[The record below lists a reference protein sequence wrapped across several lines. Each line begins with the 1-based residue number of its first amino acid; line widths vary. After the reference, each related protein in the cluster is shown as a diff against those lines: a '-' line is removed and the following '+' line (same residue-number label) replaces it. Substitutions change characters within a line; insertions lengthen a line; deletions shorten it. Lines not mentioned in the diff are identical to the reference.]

1 MGIFSSNGLMTF
13 ALLAFYLLAGG
24 PSPAQEQEG
33 EGLVG
38 QEIVDQV
45 NARDDGEV
53 LTRDMKITMKDD
65 RGKTRVQNTHTYRR
79 YYGEEKRA
87 VIFYTDPA
95 NVKDTGFLT
104 YDYPEADKED
114 DQWLYLPALRR
125 VRRISSSNRGDYYLG
140 TDLTYEDIKLDT
152 RLSGE
157 MNWER
162 VGEADVNGVHCL
174 IVEGTPKAPEIAEE
188 LGYSKYQAWVDPL
201 IWMARRTTAWDTNG
215 NHLKTVS
222 WEDFIEVDG
231 IWAVERMF
239 TENHKTGH
247 TTLMEFSNID
257 FTTPIDDDKFT
268 ERALKRGV
276 RGR

>member
-1 MGIFSSNGLMTF
+1 MPVFRLKGFTTSAVLVLC
-13 ALLAFYLLAGG
+13 LLAAGPLPG
-24 PSPAQEQEG
+24 QDS
-33 EGLVG
+33 EGLSG
-38 QEIVDQV
+38 QEIVDRV
-45 NARDDGEV
+45 NARNDGEV
-53 LTRDMKITMKDD
+53 LTRDMRITMKDES
-65 RGKTRVQNTHTYRR
+65 GKTRVQNTHTYRR

-104 YDYPEADKED
+104 YDYPEAEKED

-162 VGEADVNGVHCL
+162 VGEEDIDGVQC
-174 IVEGTPKAPEIAEE
+174 IIIEATPKTPEIAQE
-188 LGYSKYQAWVDPL
+188 LGYSRYRAWVDPQ
-201 IWMARRTTAWDTNG
+201 IWMNRRTTAWDTNG
-215 NHLKTVS
+215 NHLKTVF
-222 WEDFIEVDG
+222 WEDFTEIDG
-231 IWAVERMF
+231 IWSVQRMF

-257 FTTPIDDDKFT
+257 FTTPIEDDKFT